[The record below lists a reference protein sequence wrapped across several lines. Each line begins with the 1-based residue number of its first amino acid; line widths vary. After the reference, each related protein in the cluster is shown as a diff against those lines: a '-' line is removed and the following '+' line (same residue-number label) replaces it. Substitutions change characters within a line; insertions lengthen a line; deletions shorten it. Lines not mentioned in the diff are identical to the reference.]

1 MEVSACS
8 VLVEDQLVAGAST
21 EGKLACRSSTQ
32 LVAPPD
38 VAAML
43 KVVNQTVYSGTT
55 ILENSNSTRVG
66 GLQVNAVPMYN
77 TGPNPRHPP
86 GKWNGYVVLING
98 QRGSVYLSGDTAFI
112 PEMKVNFGFRF
123 RFAHAFLCM
132 NLPYTMGVDE
142 AAEATLAFDPEVV
155 TPYHYRNADNTL
167 SNLTLFD
174 ELVSAKMAPATPI
187 TVDLMNF
194 YPHGPLVQFLP
205 EEIPPL
211 GHPI

>member
-66 GLQVNAVPMYN
+66 GLQVNGGLRVAIESYSQDALTVVATQLYRC
-77 TGPNPRHPP
+77 TTLGPTLAILPE
-86 GKWNGYVVLING
+86 NGTATSCSLMASVVLC
-98 QRGSVYLSGDTAFI
+98 T
-112 PEMKVNFGFRF
+112 
-123 RFAHAFLCM
+123 C
-132 NLPYTMGVDE
+132 
-142 AAEATLAFDPEVV
+142 
-155 TPYHYRNADNTL
+155 
-167 SNLTLFD
+167 
-174 ELVSAKMAPATPI
+174 PATQHLFPR
-187 TVDLMNF
+187 
-194 YPHGPLVQFLP
+194 
-205 EEIPPL
+205 
-211 GHPI
+211 